1 MLRRSCSWQGP
12 RQAPR
17 SGRQLLARF
26 QQIPHLLPLLGE
38 PGRTRARGQR
48 RAGPSARRA
57 GAGLG
62 GAHFIPMRLRTFS
75 FVEYAMTLE
84 WCTGVSF
91 CTIWPVSSLLF
102 GCTVF
107 DCATPPA
114 RGQRPLAPCRRGAHG
129 GAGRRRTFTFTPSTT
144 TLPYFGSTCSCGA
157 LSAPGRQRVLPRS
170 GLQRACGLQGAA
182 VCKGPATAAVRAP
195 WSPRPP
201 SPCPC
206 PR

>member
-1 MLRRSCSWQGP
+1 LQ
-12 RQAPR
+12 
-17 SGRQLLARF
+17 LARTPGGRRRAQDASSSPVF
-26 QQIPHLLPLLGE
+26 NRYRTFFPSSVNLGARARAVSAA
-38 PGRTRARGQR
+38 PARQRCARGQ
-48 RAGPSARRA
+48 AWQ
-57 GAGLG
+57 

-91 CTIWPVSSLLF
+91 CTICPVSSLLF